1 MFKKLSD
8 NFKRRSFLF
17 KYISVMFVIMLI
29 PTFFGYAV
37 SEMSLQA
44 TIAEIKKENYKSTAH
59 IQRSMDSSFTTIKQ
73 TAIDIASG
81 ESLAAYANAPSS
93 YTGYDLTQESFFPH
107 TAMMRNYVDGVI
119 IYNEETG
126 TIINDYMAIYS
137 AENYLDWVLDLHGQ
151 DRDEFLRI
159 INTPSFNKLYPAK
172 NIKTYNQLINKPLVF
187 HTQSYPFMGEHKGT
201 VITIVDVED
210 MLYDFSDRISE
221 DSCFYIVDEN
231 GQIIISTGNTQY
243 IGNELFSAEEGYG
256 ESRINGEKVMYS
268 VRDSTYGKFKYV
280 FVENFNSINSAVAPV
295 RTALTL
301 YVILILIFGSLAI
314 YYIGK
319 KNTQP
324 VRELSG
330 MLGANKES
338 DTDDEFENI
347 QSAIRSILSEK
358 ARMEPLIAE
367 SGSALRKIL
376 ISNILRGN
384 FLSADQIEEACEK
397 AEVSFLHDN
406 FCVIYFN
413 LIEIEQEDIPV
424 IKYAI
429 SNIVTE
435 LFASV
440 GEVFTD
446 DFELHSM
453 VGILNLENSTTE
465 IELQILSQLSF
476 IRNFFIDNFETV
488 INIGVGNILS
498 SAEQI
503 SVSYSQAKEAAEYC
517 ALTGS
522 KEVFSYSNIK
532 IADYRYAYPLEVEDK
547 LNSAVINGDIELVR
561 QLLDQVIDANA
572 SLSLDMSRCLFF
584 DLTATALKIM
594 SNKTI
599 NLSAVFGSANSPFEK
614 LMECKNIS
622 ELVDTIHAIFDKI
635 CSQITESHGAK
646 KEKLKIAVTDY
657 IKDNYSN
664 PTMSLGTLADEF
676 DMNYTYMSHF
686 FKDYIGA
693 NFVDYISEIRVKKAA
708 ELLRTTDMQINDIA
722 TAVGYANATVLIKI
736 FKKIT
741 KTTPGNYRKNSR
753 G

>member
-1 MFKKLSD
+1 MFKKLSH
-8 NFKRRSFLF
+8 NFNKRSFLF
-17 KYISVMFVIMLI
+17 KYISVMFIIMLI
-29 PTFFGYAV
+29 PTVFGYAV
-37 SEMSLQA
+37 SEMSLQT
-44 TIAEIKKENYKSTAH
+44 TIAEIKKENYKSIVH
-59 IQRSMDSSFTTIKQ
+59 IQRSMDSSLTTIKQ

-81 ESLAAYANAPSS
+81 ERLAAYAANPKS
-93 YTGYDLTQESFFPH
+93 YTGYDLANDDFFPH
-107 TAMMRNYVDGVI
+107 TAMMRSYVDGVI

-126 TIINDYMAIYS
+126 AIITDYMSVFS
-137 AENYLDWVLDLHGQ
+137 AENYLDWVLDVHGQ
-151 DRDEFLRI
+151 DRDKFMDM
-159 INTPSFNKLYPAK
+159 INTPSFNKIYPTM
-172 NIKTYNQLINKPLVF
+172 NIKTYNQLTNKPFVF
-187 HTQSYPFMGEHKGT
+187 HIQSYPFMGEHKGT

-210 MLYDFSDRISE
+210 MLYDFSDRISP

-231 GQIIISTGNTQY
+231 GQIVISTGNDQY
-243 IGNELFSAEEGYG
+243 ISNELFSAEEGYG
-256 ESRINGEKVMYS
+256 ETRVNGEKVMYS
-268 VRDSTYGKFKYV
+268 VRNSTYNKFKYV
-280 FVENFNSINSAVAPV
+280 LVENFNSINKAVAPV
-295 RTALTL
+295 RIAITL
-301 YVILILIFGSLAI
+301 YIMLILLFGSIAI
-314 YYIGK
+314 YHIGK

-330 MLGANKES
+330 MLGGKSAN
-338 DTDDEFENI
+338 DTDDEFEHI
-347 QSAIRSILSEK
+347 QSAIRNMLNEK
-358 ARMEPLIAE
+358 ARLAPLIAE
-367 SGSALRKIL
+367 SGSALRKML

-384 FLSADQIEEACEK
+384 FMSAEQISEACEK

-413 LIEIEQEDIPV
+413 LKEIDQEDIPV

-435 LFASV
+435 LFSPV

-446 DFELHSM
+446 DFELYSM
-453 VGILNLENSTTE
+453 VGILNLSESTTE

-476 IRNFFIDNFETV
+476 IRTFFVDNFETV
-488 INIGVGNILS
+488 INIGMGNILDR
-498 SAEQI
+498 AEQI
-503 SVSYSQAKEAAEYC
+503 SVSYSQAKEAADYC

-532 IADYRYAYPLEVEDK
+532 TADYRYAYPLEVEDK
-547 LNSAVINGDIELVR
+547 LNSAVINGDIKLVR

-599 NLSAVFGSANSPFEK
+599 NLSAVFGSVNSPFEK
-614 LMECKNIS
+614 LMECKNITD
-622 ELVDTIHAIFDKI
+622 LIDTIHAIFDKI
-635 CSQITESHGAK
+635 CSQITESTGAK

-657 IKDNYSN
+657 IKENYSN

-676 DMNYTYMSHF
+676 GMNYTYMSHF

-722 TAVGYANATVLIKI
+722 TSVGYANATVLIKI
-736 FKKIT
+736 FKKVT

-753 G
+753 N